1 MVDERGSV
9 ADRKYDF
16 GRSARMVAF
25 RRHLGL
31 GRYEMAKALGMSPSS
46 YQRME
51 NGQAGIPA
59 GIWREVDKMLEEFDA
74 DVQRLLDQA
83 DEGPLK
89 VRVWRGKNPD
99 RPFPGMWLRVV
110 SEAMRENPQ
119 IEPVFPE
126 DDE

>member
-1 MVDERGSV
+1 M

-16 GRSARMVAF
+16 GRSARLAVS
-25 RRHLGL
+25 RRYLGL
-31 GRYEMAKALGMSPSS
+31 ERDEMAAALRMSPSS

-59 GIWREVDKMLEEFDA
+59 GIWEEIDRLMESFDKDVEALLE
-74 DVQRLLDQA
+74 QA
-83 DEGPLK
+83 NDGPLK
-89 VRVWRGKNPD
+89 VRVWRGKATN
-99 RPFPGMWLRVV
+99 RAYPGMWQRAV

-126 DDE
+126 DED